1 MSLTERARTASVGS
15 PPRASSRATQPPH
28 GMFPTFA
35 IFAFTFLQAD
45 PVDRI
50 LAESLGAG
58 RAYATLREL
67 CQTAPHR
74 LSGSEGADRAVHW
87 AKEAMSRAGL
97 ESVRLEPCTV
107 PKWERGRVASL
118 EVVLP
123 EESRS
128 TWLPVLAL
136 GGSVATPPSGIE
148 AGVLEVTSF
157 EDLAANAESARGKIV
172 FFDRPMDAKVLDP
185 FDAYGGAVDQR
196 ARGAIEAAK
205 HGGVAAIVRSMS
217 LSIDDA
223 PHTGAMRYE
232 DGTARVPA
240 AAVSTAGAERLS
252 ALLRAKPDTRLRLR
266 LDCADRGEVPSSN
279 VVGEIR
285 GAKLADEIVLVGAH
299 LDGWD
304 VGQGAHDDGSGCA
317 EVLEAMRL
325 LRALDLR
332 PARTIRAILFMNE
345 ENGLRGARAYR
356 EAHRGESAR
365 HVLAIETDRGGFA
378 PRGFSTDAAGD
389 ALGAL
394 RAIAARLEPAGA
406 SVLRAG
412 GGGADVSVL
421 QQDHVPMM
429 ELLTEPSR
437 YFDVHHSERDTL
449 DAVHPREL
457 ELGAAVLA
465 AMAFGA
471 ADAGPELSGR

>member
-1 MSLTERARTASVGS
+1 
-15 PPRASSRATQPPH
+15 
-28 GMFPTFA
+28 MFPAFA
-35 IFAFTFLQAD
+35 ILAFPLLQGD

-50 LAESLGAG
+50 LAAALGSG
-58 RAYATLREL
+58 KAYATLRDL
-67 CQTAPHR
+67 CQVAPHR
-74 LSGSEGADRAVHW
+74 LSGSEGAERAVLW
-87 AKEAMSRAGL
+87 AKEAMASAGL
-97 ESVRLEPCTV
+97 ESVRLEPCSV
-107 PKWERGRVASL
+107 PKWERGKVASL
-118 EVVLP
+118 EVIAP
-123 EESRS
+123 AESRA

-136 GGSVATPPSGIE
+136 GGSVATPSSGIE
-148 AGVLEVTSF
+148 AGVIEVTSF
-157 EDLAANAESARGKIV
+157 EDLAAKGEGARGKIV
-172 FFDRPMDAKVLDP
+172 FFDRPMDPKVLDP
-185 FDAYGGAVDQR
+185 FEAYGGAVDQR
-196 ARGAIEAAK
+196 GRGAVEAAK

-217 LSIDDA
+217 LAVDDV
-223 PHTGAMRYE
+223 PHTGAMHYE
-232 DGTARVPA
+232 DGTQRVPT

-252 ALLRAKPDTRLRLR
+252 ALLRAKPDLRLRLR

-285 GAKLADEIVLVGAH
+285 GGKLADEIVLVGAH

-332 PARTIRAILFMNE
+332 PARTLRAVLFMNE
-345 ENGLRGARAYR
+345 ENGTRGARAYR
-356 EAHRGESAR
+356 EAHRDEVAR

-389 ALGAL
+389 ALAAL

-406 SVLRAG
+406 SQLRAG

-421 QQDHVPMM
+421 QQDRVPLM
-429 ELLTEPSR
+429 ELLAEPSR

-457 ELGAAVLA
+457 ELGAAALA
-465 AMAFGA
+465 VMAFEA
-471 ADAGPELSGR
+471 ADAGPELSRQTPR

>member
-1 MSLTERARTASVGS
+1 
-15 PPRASSRATQPPH
+15 
-28 GMFPTFA
+28 MFP
-35 IFAFTFLQAD
+35 AFTILAVTLVQAD

-50 LAESLGAG
+50 LATSLAEGK
-58 RAYATLREL
+58 AYATLREL
-67 CQTAPHR
+67 CQVAPHR
-74 LSGSEGADRAVHW
+74 LSGSEGAERAVRW
-87 AKEAMSRAGL
+87 AKEVMSRAGL

-107 PKWERGRVASL
+107 PKWERGKVASL
-118 EVVLP
+118 VVVEP
-123 EESRS
+123 AESRS
-128 TWLPVLAL
+128 TWLPVVAL
-136 GGSVATPPSGIE
+136 GGSVATPPLGIE
-148 AGVLEVTSF
+148 AGVLEVRSF
-157 EDLAANAESARGKIV
+157 EELAEKGETARGKIV
-172 FFDRPMDAKVLDP
+172 FFDRPMDPKVLDP
-185 FDAYGGAVDQR
+185 FEAYGGAVEQR
-196 ARGAIEAAK
+196 GRGAIEAAK

-217 LSIDDA
+217 LAVDDA
-223 PHTGAMRYE
+223 PHTGAMHYE
-232 DGTARVPA
+232 DGTARVPS

-252 ALLRAKPDTRLRLR
+252 ALLRAQPDLRLRLR
-266 LDCADRGEVPSSN
+266 LDCAGRGEAPSSN

-285 GAKLADEIVLVGAH
+285 GAKLPDEIVLVGAH

-317 EVLEAMRL
+317 QVLEAMRL

-345 ENGLRGARAYR
+345 ENGLRGARAYG
-356 EAHRGESAR
+356 EAHRDEAAR

-378 PRGFSTDAAGD
+378 PCGFSTDATGD

-394 RAIAARLEPAGA
+394 RAIAARLDAAGA
-406 SVLRAG
+406 SSVRAG

-421 QQDHVPMM
+421 HQDGVPLM

-457 ELGAAVLA
+457 ELDAAVLA

-471 ADAGPELSGR
+471 ADAGPAISRPAR

>member
-1 MSLTERARTASVGS
+1 
-15 PPRASSRATQPPH
+15 
-28 GMFPTFA
+28 MFPVLA
-35 IFAFTFLQAD
+35 ILAFPFPQAD

-50 LAESLGAG
+50 LAASLGSG
-58 RAYATLREL
+58 QAYATLRDL
-67 CQTAPHR
+67 CRTAPHR
-74 LSGSEGADRAVHW
+74 LSGSEGAEHAVQW
-87 AKEAMSRAGL
+87 AKEAMARAGL

-107 PKWERGRVASL
+107 PKWERGKVATL
-118 EVVLP
+118 EVAAP
-123 EESRS
+123 EESRP

-136 GGSVATPPSGIE
+136 GGSVATPSTGIE
-148 AGVLEVTSF
+148 AGVIEVAGF
-157 EDLAANAESARGKIV
+157 DDLAAKGESARGKIV
-172 FFDRPMDAKVLDP
+172 FFDRPMDPKVLDP
-185 FDAYGGAVDQR
+185 FEAYGGAVDQR
-196 ARGAIEAAK
+196 GRGAIEAAK

-217 LSIDDA
+217 LAVDDV
-223 PHTGAMRYE
+223 PHTGAMHYE
-232 DGTARVPA
+232 DGAARVPA

-252 ALLRAKPDTRLRLR
+252 ALLRAKPDLRLRLR
-266 LDCADRGEVPSSN
+266 LDCADRGEAPSSN

-285 GAKLADEIVLVGAH
+285 GGKLADEIVLVGAH

-317 EVLEAMRL
+317 EVLEAMRI

-332 PARTIRAILFMNE
+332 PARTVRAVLFMNE
-345 ENGLRGARAYR
+345 ENGTRGARAYR
-356 EAHRGESAR
+356 ETHRDEAAR

-389 ALGAL
+389 ALAAL

-406 SVLRAG
+406 STLRAG

-421 QQDHVPMM
+421 HQDGVPLM
-429 ELLTEPSR
+429 ELLAEPSR

-465 AMAFGA
+465 AMAFEA
-471 ADAGPELSGR
+471 ADAGPELSRHPPR